1 VVIERGLL
9 QIVAAGGIGHLD
21 GPGVRI
27 GDDTGF
33 TPPGPAK
40 ETRPMLSLDAVQTLA
55 LAGLALFLGYALCRL
70 IPVLG
75 RYNLPPPV
83 VGGLVFALAAWAAHS
98 RDTTLF
104 TLDTSLQSPLMIAFF
119 TTIGINASLWLLKIS
134 GRQVLVFLLLA
145 SGFAIVQNL
154 LGIAVAMGF
163 GLHPLFGVLA
173 GSTTLTGGPATGLA
187 FAPLFEQAGVTGA
200 ESIAVASAMAGIVCG
215 GLIGGPVATIL
226 IRKYGLRSTHPED
239 HRAPPEERSVD
250 VATESQREHAALK
263 SIVVLLVAMW
273 LGAWVSKW
281 ISATGVTLPAYV
293 GAMLVGA
300 AVRNIDDRTGWIRLS
315 VPTTD
320 LIGNVC
326 LALFLAVAL
335 MNLKL
340 WELAGLAL
348 PLLVNLGL
356 QAALVSVF
364 CLVVLR
370 AMGRDYDAAVMSGGF
385 IGFMLGTTAN
395 AMAVMRTLV
404 ERYGIAPRA
413 FLVAPLVGA
422 FFIDFSNA
430 LIITGFINWL
440 D

>member
-1 VVIERGLL
+1 
-9 QIVAAGGIGHLD
+9 
-21 GPGVRI
+21 
-27 GDDTGF
+27 
-33 TPPGPAK
+33 
-40 ETRPMLSLDAVQTLA
+40 MLELDAVQSIA
-55 LAGLALFLGYALCRL
+55 LAGVALFLGYGLCRA

-83 VGGLVFALAAWAAHS
+83 IGGLVFALAAWVAHA
-98 RDTTLF
+98 RGAQLF
-104 TLDTSLQSPLMIAFF
+104 ALDTSLQTPLMIAFF
-119 TTIGINASLWLLKIS
+119 TTVGFNASFWLLKIS

-145 SGFAIVQNL
+145 SAFAVVQNL

-173 GSTTLTGGPATGLA
+173 GSATLTGGPATGLA

-200 ESIAVASAMAGIVCG
+200 ASIAVAAAMAGIVCG
-215 GLIGGPVATIL
+215 GLIGGPVATVL
-226 IRKYGLRSTHPED
+226 IRRHGLVSSQPQDHQAPSED
-239 HRAPPEERSVD
+239 RSVD

-263 SIVVLLVAMW
+263 SVVVILVAMW
-273 LGAWVSKW
+273 LGAWVGEW
-281 ISATGVTLPAYV
+281 ISASGVTLPAYV

-300 AVRNIDDRTGWIRLS
+300 AIRNLDDRTGWLQLS

-320 LIGNVC
+320 LVGNVC
-326 LALFLAVAL
+326 LSLFLSLAL

-364 CLVVLR
+364 CVVVLR
-370 AMGRDYDAAVMSGGF
+370 AMGRDYDAAVMGGGF

-404 ERYGIAPRA
+404 ERYGAAPRA

-422 FFIDFSNA
+422 FFIDFTNA
-430 LIITGFINWL
+430 LIITGFLNFW

>member
-1 VVIERGLL
+1 ML
-9 QIVAAGGIGHLD
+9 Q
-21 GPGVRI
+21 
-27 GDDTGF
+27 
-33 TPPGPAK
+33 
-40 ETRPMLSLDAVQTLA
+40 LDAVQTLA
-55 LAGLALFLGYALCRL
+55 LAGLALFLGYGLCRT
-70 IPVLG
+70 IPVFG

-83 VGGLVFALAAWAAHS
+83 IGGLVFALAAWFAHGRGS
-98 RDTTLF
+98 TLF
-104 TLDTSLQSPLMIAFF
+104 ALDTSLQSPLMIAFF

-145 SGFAIVQNL
+145 TGFAIVQNL
-154 LGIAVAMGF
+154 LGIAVAAGF

-187 FAPLFEQAGVTGA
+187 FAPLFEQAGVAGA

-215 GLIGGPVATIL
+215 GLIGGPVVTL
-226 IRKYGLRSTHPED
+226 LVRRFGLTSTRPAD
-239 HRAPPEERSVD
+239 HVAPNVEQMIE
-250 VATESQREHAALK
+250 AGTESQREYSALK

-300 AVRNIDDRTGWIRLS
+300 LVRNIDDRTGWIKLS

-320 LIGNVC
+320 LIGNIC
-326 LALFLAVAL
+326 LALFLSVAL

-356 QAALVSVF
+356 QALLVSLFV
-364 CLVVLR
+364 LVVFR
-370 AMGRDYDAAVMSGGF
+370 AMGRDYDAAVMGGGF

-404 ERYGIAPRA
+404 ERYGAAPRA

-430 LIITGFINWL
+430 LIITGFVNFWQ
-440 D
+440 

>member
-1 VVIERGLL
+1 ML
-9 QIVAAGGIGHLD
+9 Q
-21 GPGVRI
+21 
-27 GDDTGF
+27 
-33 TPPGPAK
+33 
-40 ETRPMLSLDAVQTLA
+40 LDAVQSLA
-55 LAGLALFLGYALCRL
+55 LAGLALFLGYALCRA

-83 VGGLVFALAAWAAHS
+83 IGGLVFALAAWVAHA
-98 RDTTLF
+98 RGATLF
-104 TLDTSLQSPLMIAFF
+104 AMDTSLQTPLMIAFF
-119 TTIGINASLWLLKIS
+119 TTIGFNASFWLLKIS
-134 GRQVLVFLLLA
+134 GRQVAVFLLLA
-145 SGFAIVQNL
+145 SVFAVAQNL
-154 LGIAVAMGF
+154 LGIAVATGF

-187 FAPLFEQAGVTGA
+187 FAPLFEQAGVAGA

-215 GLIGGPVATIL
+215 GLIGGPVATVL
-226 IRKYGLRSTHPED
+226 IRRYGLVSSRPTD
-239 HRAPPEERSVD
+239 HRAPADTGTVEIANED
-250 VATESQREHAALK
+250 QREYAALK
-263 SIVVLLVAMW
+263 SIVAILVAMW

-300 AVRNIDDRTGWIRLS
+300 LIRNLDDRTHAIGLS

-320 LIGNVC
+320 VIGNVC
-326 LALFLAVAL
+326 LALFLSLAL

-340 WELAGLAL
+340 WELAGLAM

-356 QAALVSVF
+356 QALLVSAF

-370 AMGRDYDAAVMSGGF
+370 AMGRDYDAAVMGGGF

-404 ERYGIAPRA
+404 ERYGAAPRA

-422 FFIDFSNA
+422 FFIDFTNA
-430 LIITGFINWL
+430 LIITGFINFW

>member
-1 VVIERGLL
+1 ML
-9 QIVAAGGIGHLD
+9 Q
-21 GPGVRI
+21 
-27 GDDTGF
+27 
-33 TPPGPAK
+33 
-40 ETRPMLSLDAVQTLA
+40 LDAVQSLA
-55 LAGLALFLGYALCRL
+55 LAGLALFLGYALCRV

-83 VGGLVFALAAWAAHS
+83 IGGLVFALVAWAAHA
-98 RDTTLF
+98 RGTGLF
-104 TLDTSLQSPLMIAFF
+104 VLDTSLQAPLMIAFF
-119 TTIGINASLWLLKIS
+119 TTIGFNASFWLLKIS

-145 SGFAIVQNL
+145 SVFAVVQNL
-154 LGIAVAMGF
+154 LGMAVAVGF
-163 GLHPLFGVLA
+163 DLHPLFGVLA
-173 GSTTLTGGPATGLA
+173 GSATLTGGPATGLA
-187 FAPLFEQAGVTGA
+187 FAPLFEQAGVAGA

-215 GLIGGPVATIL
+215 GLIGGPVATLL
-226 IRKYGLRSTHPED
+226 IRRHRLVSSRPED
-239 HRAPPEERSVD
+239 HRAPPEGGAIE
-250 VATESQREHAALK
+250 VANEAQREYSALK
-263 SIVVLLVAMW
+263 SIVAILVAMW

-300 AVRNIDDRTGWIRLS
+300 AIRNLDDRTQLVGLS
-315 VPTTD
+315 VSTTD
-320 LIGNVC
+320 VIGNVC
-326 LALFLAVAL
+326 LALFLSLAL

-340 WELAGLAL
+340 WELAGLAM

-356 QAALVSVF
+356 QALLVAAFCVVVF
-364 CLVVLR
+364 RV
-370 AMGRDYDAAVMSGGF
+370 MGRDYDAGVMGGGF

-404 ERYGIAPRA
+404 ERYGAAPRA

>member
-1 VVIERGLL
+1 ML
-9 QIVAAGGIGHLD
+9 Q
-21 GPGVRI
+21 
-27 GDDTGF
+27 
-33 TPPGPAK
+33 
-40 ETRPMLSLDAVQTLA
+40 LDAVQTLA
-55 LAGLALFLGYALCRL
+55 LAGLALFLGYALCRA
-70 IPVLG
+70 IPLLS

-83 VGGLVFALAAWAAHS
+83 VGGLVFAVAASIAHG
-98 RDTTLF
+98 RGDTLF
-104 TLDTSLQSPLMIAFF
+104 VLDTSLQSPLMVAFF
-119 TTIGINASLWLLKIS
+119 TTIGINASFWLLKLS

-145 SGFAIVQNL
+145 SGFAVVQNL
-154 LGIAVAMGF
+154 VGIAIATGF

-187 FAPLFEQAGVTGA
+187 FAPLFEQAGVAGA

-215 GLIGGPVATIL
+215 GLIGGPVATLL
-226 IRKYGLRSTHPED
+226 IRRHGLVSTRPSD
-239 HRAPPEERSVD
+239 HHAPAEERSVD
-250 VATESQREHAALK
+250 VATESERERAALK

-273 LGAWVSKW
+273 LGAWVSRW
-281 ISATGVTLPAYV
+281 ISATGITLPAYV

-300 AVRNIDDRTGWIRLS
+300 GVRNLDDRTGLLRLS

-326 LALFLAVAL
+326 LALFLSVAL

-348 PLLVNLGL
+348 PLLVNIGV
-356 QAALVSVF
+356 QALLVAAF
-364 CLVVLR
+364 CVVVLR

-430 LIITGFINWL
+430 LIITGFVNFL
-440 D
+440 E

>member
-1 VVIERGLL
+1 ML
-9 QIVAAGGIGHLD
+9 Q
-21 GPGVRI
+21 
-27 GDDTGF
+27 
-33 TPPGPAK
+33 
-40 ETRPMLSLDAVQTLA
+40 LDAVQTLA
-55 LAGLALFLGYALCRL
+55 LAGVALFLGYALCRA

-83 VGGLVFALAAWAAHS
+83 IGGLVFAIAAWIAYE

-104 TLDTSLQSPLMIAFF
+104 VLDTGLQSPLMIAFF
-119 TTIGINASLWLLKIS
+119 TTIGVNASLRLLKIS
-134 GRQVLVFLLLA
+134 GRQVVVFLLLA
-145 SGFAIVQNL
+145 SVFAVAQNL
-154 LGIAVAMGF
+154 LGMAVAVGF
-163 GLHPLFGVLA
+163 DLHPLFGVLA

-187 FAPLFEQAGVTGA
+187 FAPLFEAAGVEGA
-200 ESIAVASAMAGIVCG
+200 ESIAVAAAMSGIVLG
-215 GLIGGPVATIL
+215 GLIGGPVITVL
-226 IRKYGLRSTHPED
+226 IRRFGLVSTRPQD
-239 HRAPPEERSVD
+239 HSAPDDALAPV
-250 VATESQREHAALK
+250 VTEAQREYGALK
-263 SIVVLLVAMW
+263 SIVVILVAMW
-273 LGAWVSKW
+273 LGSWVSAW
-281 ISATGVTLPAYV
+281 ISTTGITLPAYV

-300 AVRNIDDRTGWIRLS
+300 VIRNIDDATGWIGMS

-326 LALFLAVAL
+326 LALFLSVAL

-356 QAALVSVF
+356 QVAMVAAFCVVVF
-364 CLVVLR
+364 RV
-370 AMGRDYDAAVMSGGF
+370 MGRDYDAAVMGGGF

-404 ERYGIAPRA
+404 ERYGAAPRA

-430 LIITGFINWL
+430 LIITGFINFWR
-440 D
+440 